1 MGQAR
6 ELTEVPLSPEEAFD
20 LWTDLGRWPSFIDG
34 FGHLE
39 RSDDEWPAEGA
50 KVVWVSRPGGR
61 GAVSERVLR
70 SNRGAELVTQVLDE
84 RMTATQTV
92 LLVPAEGGGTEVTLE
107 LDYRV
112 AAGGPLRGVV
122 DFLFIR
128 RAQTDSL
135 RRTLRRFTTEAAEES
150 TLR

>member
-61 GAVSERVLR
+61 GPRACA
-70 SNRGAELVTQVLDE
+70 GA
-84 RMTATQTV
+84 
-92 LLVPAEGGGTEVTLE
+92 PAGCSASWPTTSDGL
-107 LDYRV
+107 
-112 AAGGPLRGVV
+112 GP
-122 DFLFIR
+122 
-128 RAQTDSL
+128 
-135 RRTLRRFTTEAAEES
+135 
-150 TLR
+150 